1 MTKML
6 TSGLLA
12 FATTGLLIVG
22 HSALINVVVG
32 A

>member
-6 TSGLLA
+6 TPGMLA
-12 FATTGLLIVG
+12 FALTGLLIIG
-22 HSALINVVVG
+22 HGALINVVVG